1 MLVDDDVV
9 VFLCTFA
16 HALLFFLCSFFVH
29 GIADDFHALLPRLG
43 LFVEE
48 VAGSTEMYTSVP
60 YDYDDLLVIL
70 RKKNTPLLIQTAM
83 EDRDATYSDVQQCIE
98 GVVKNEQYPAL
109 NHTTTPTYTNMG
121 VGEIALFMGWLSS
134 L

>member
-1 MLVDDDVV
+1 MVAAVVGVV
-9 VFLCTFA
+9 VLFVCHLLTLC
-16 HALLFFLCSFFVH
+16 CSFFVH
-29 GIADDFHALLPRLG
+29 RIADDFHALLPRLG

-48 VAGSTEMYTSVP
+48 VAGSVEKYTSVP
-60 YDYDDLLVIL
+60 YDYDDLLVVL
-70 RKKNTPLLIQTAM
+70 RKKGTPLLIQTAL
-83 EDRDATYSDVQQCIE
+83 EDRDATYDDVRQCIE

-121 VGEIALFMGWLSS
+121 VGEIALFMGWLGS